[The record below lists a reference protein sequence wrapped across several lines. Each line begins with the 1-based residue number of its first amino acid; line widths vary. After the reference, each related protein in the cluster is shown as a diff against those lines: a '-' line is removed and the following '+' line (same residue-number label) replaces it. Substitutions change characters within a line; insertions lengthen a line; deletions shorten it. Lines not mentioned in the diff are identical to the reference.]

1 MARVTLQTVE
11 ITQRVG
17 VNTFRTKAPLWVRV
31 IAAVTAVIYLVTGI
45 WAVVAPRNW
54 FETFPGFGEPLVAA
68 EPPFNAH
75 LATDAGA
82 GFLAVAVTLLVAV
95 ALGDRLV
102 MLVAAAAL
110 FAHAAPHFAFHIMN
124 PADYVEASTNV
135 TSLTGLV
142 VAAIIPVV
150 LLITIRKTEGA

>member
-1 MARVTLQTVE
+1 M
-11 ITQRVG
+11 
-17 VNTFRTKAPLWVRV
+17 NTSRTKSPLWVRV
-31 IAAVTAVIYLVTGI
+31 IAAVTAVVYLVTGI
-45 WAVVAPRNW
+45 WATVAPRNW

-75 LATDAGA
+75 LTTDAGA
-82 GFLAVAVTLLVAV
+82 GFLAVAVALLIAV

-110 FAHAAPHFAFHIMN
+110 FAHAAPHFAFHILN
-124 PADYVEASTNV
+124 PADYVNASTNV

-142 VAAIIPVV
+142 VAAIIPIA
-150 LLITIRKTEGA
+150 LFISIRITQGD